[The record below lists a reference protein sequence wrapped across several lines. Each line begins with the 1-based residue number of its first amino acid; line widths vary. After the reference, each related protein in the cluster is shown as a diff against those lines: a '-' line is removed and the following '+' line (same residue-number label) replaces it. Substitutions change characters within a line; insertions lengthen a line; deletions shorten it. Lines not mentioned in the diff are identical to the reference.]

1 MTALA
6 PTHVHIDAERI
17 DALLHASHPAHRPGI
32 AVGVAHRGRPVLTR
46 GYGLFDAL
54 HSDAPPK
61 ALTPATPM
69 RIGSV
74 TKHFCALAVM
84 LLAEEG
90 RLDPSDSVRRHL
102 PELPPWA
109 EPITLTQLMSHTSG
123 MRCHVDLLFFTSGA
137 QGLAVPDALP
147 YELLRGQGGV
157 NFAAGSDFSYCNG
170 GYLLLS
176 MVVDRLAGVPL
187 EQFLQTR
194 VLQPLGMRNSF
205 LQARDLAGP
214 GRTATLH
221 VVTPDGG
228 YRQGDFGIPIRG
240 EGGLV
245 SSVDDML
252 LWMAHLSL
260 PRIGRAATWH
270 AMRTPVALNN
280 GASTGYGLG
289 LMSGEYRGQR
299 VMHHSGGVVGG
310 SSQMINLVDH
320 ALDVVVISNT
330 TEVDAVAVAARIV
343 DLCVTGLPPE
353 PAAQVAAFTGA
364 AYDSSNGRF
373 VRLLNHEGRATIE
386 VQGVKFPALL
396 QNDGAWWARTNVATG
411 LSLRPAT
418 EPGGLTCQ
426 DVSGLRVLQ
435 PLQPPKRGDLDGM
448 QGLYRCD
455 DAGFSATLEVDG
467 DATLRLQ
474 GCAGTITYR
483 LQPLADGLWKGEH
496 GISTLPA
503 RPVIERCGAG
513 LLFST
518 LRSRRLLLRRV

>member
-6 PTHVHIDAERI
+6 PARVHIDAERN

-32 AVGVAHRGRPVLTR
+32 AVGVAHRGVPVLTR

-90 RLDPSDSVRRHL
+90 RLHPGDSVRRHL
-102 PELPPWA
+102 PELPAWA

-187 EQFLQTR
+187 EQFLQAR
-194 VLQPLGMRNSF
+194 VLQPLGMRSSF

-221 VVTPDGG
+221 VATPDGG

-260 PRIGRAATWH
+260 PRIGRAATWQ

-289 LMSGEYRGQR
+289 LMSGDYRGQR
-299 VMHHSGGVVGG
+299 VLHHSGGVVGG
-310 SSQMINLVDH
+310 SSQMIQLPDH

-330 TEVDAVAVAARIV
+330 TEVDAVAVAARIIA
-343 DLCVTGLPPE
+343 LCVTGSPPE
-353 PAAQVAAFTGA
+353 PTAQAAFTGA
-364 AYDSSNGRF
+364 GYDSSTGRF

-386 VQGVKFPALL
+386 VQGVKFPALR
-396 QNDGAWWARTNVATG
+396 QDDGAWWARTNVASG

-418 EPGGLTCQ
+418 ELGSLICQ
-426 DVSGLRVLQ
+426 DVAGERVLP
-435 PLQPPKRGDLDGM
+435 PLLPSQ
-448 QGLYRCD
+448 QGALEALQGRYRCD
-455 DAGFSATLEVDG
+455 DADIEATLDVDG

-474 GCAGTITYR
+474 CCAGMIAYR

-496 GISTLPA
+496 GIPTLPA
-503 RPVIERCGAG
+503 RPVLERCDAG
-513 LLFST
+513 LVFST